1 MSNVQSYNALI
12 DRFKAFA
19 SGHFILKTFSH
30 GQIDTADL
38 EKFTEYPFMHVVPSN
53 VTYAKG
59 TKTFSFQI
67 VLADLPRDKDD
78 KVEFQKEVLSDLQR
92 IAEDLVAE
100 ITNHRVLFGD
110 LITVQNV
117 TLEPFLEEF
126 HNTLTGWT
134 VSLELLVPYYWD
146 ACSIPAEWN
155 TFFEGGSSGGE
166 SNIFNFA
173 MSIQDT
179 NGQVTLVNDEE
190 TPAPNYYYGTNGAG
204 VRGWYL
210 LSDEVGLTCATIGT
224 CQTIIDIEA
233 AIDAL
238 EEEILL
244 KADISSI
251 SAVGFSNDYT
261 DLDNK
266 PTIPAAQVNSDW
278 NAVAGVAQILNK
290 PTIPSIAGLATVTYV
305 DQQDALKVDKV
316 AGKGLSTNDFTN
328 TLKTKLDGIEAG
340 AQVNVNADW
349 NATSGDAQILNK
361 PTLTNGTVTSVG
373 VTAGTGIS
381 VSGSPITSS
390 GSITVTNS
398 APDQVVGL
406 TAGSGIAVT
415 GTYPNFT
422 ITNNAPSG
430 GTVTAVTATA
440 PMSSTGGA
448 TPNLSMSSANGTTN
462 GYLLSSDW
470 LIFNGKFNTPTGTT
484 LQYVRGDGSL
494 ATFPSLTG
502 YVPYTG
508 ATTNVDLGTHTLS
521 AKDLVI
527 NHSSGSGV
535 AASITKGGAG
545 EALTVNK
552 TSGSGNAMSVTGGV
566 TQLDE
571 LHLTTDLADAYI
583 ASAATWNAK
592 VPSTRT
598 ISTTAPLSGG
608 GDLSANR
615 TLSMPAATTLVDGY
629 LSATDWTTFNN
640 KQAALVSGTNIKTIN
655 STTLLGSGNI
665 AVEPTITAGT
675 TGQYYRGDKT
685 FQTLDKTAV
694 GLANVDN
701 TSDASK
707 PISTATQTALN
718 AKQGTITLTTTGTSG
733 ASTLVGNT
741 LNIPQ
746 YIGGVTSVTGT
757 APVVSSGGTTPAI
770 SMPAATSLVN
780 GYLSSTDWTTFN
792 NKQAALVS
800 ATNIKTING
809 NSILGSGDLVVSG
822 GGGGTVTSV
831 AALTLGTTG
840 TNLSS
845 TVATGTTTPV
855 ITLNVPDASATN
867 RGALTAANWTTFNN
881 KQNALTLT
889 TTGTSGAATLV
900 GATLNV
906 PQYTTPST
914 LTLTQL
920 TTSSLIFSPSAA
932 PAYNGE
938 IVKFGTGTLTAGQL
952 YYLNSSGVWTLANA
966 TAAASST
973 GMLGIAV
980 GASPTADGLLVRGYA
995 VNTSYVQTT
1004 GSVIYIATTA
1014 GSITE
1019 TAPSTSTQVVRV
1031 VGYKTSLANTI
1042 YISPDPTWL
1051 VLA

>member
-1 MSNVQSYNALI
+1 
-12 DRFKAFA
+12 
-19 SGHFILKTFSH
+19 
-30 GQIDTADL
+30 
-38 EKFTEYPFMHVVPSN
+38 
-53 VTYAKG
+53 
-59 TKTFSFQI
+59 
-67 VLADLPRDKDD
+67 
-78 KVEFQKEVLSDLQR
+78 
-92 IAEDLVAE
+92 
-100 ITNHRVLFGD
+100 
-110 LITVQNV
+110 
-117 TLEPFLEEF
+117 
-126 HNTLTGWT
+126 
-134 VSLELLVPYYWD
+134 
-146 ACSIPAEWN
+146 
-155 TFFEGGSSGGE
+155 
-166 SNIFNFA
+166 
-173 MSIQDT
+173 
-179 NGQVTLVNDEE
+179 
-190 TPAPNYYYGTNGAG
+190 
-204 VRGWYL
+204 
-210 LSDEVGLTCATIGT
+210 
-224 CQTIIDIEA
+224 
-233 AIDAL
+233 
-238 EEEILL
+238 L

-278 NAVAGVAQILNK
+278 NAVSGVAQILNK

-592 VPSTRT
+592 VPETRT

-615 TLSMPAATTLVDGY
+615 TLSMPKATTLVDGY

-792 NKQAALVS
+792 NKQAAL
-800 ATNIKTING
+800 
-809 NSILGSGDLVVSG
+809 
-822 GGGGTVTSV
+822 
-831 AALTLGTTG
+831 
-840 TNLSS
+840 
-845 TVATGTTTPV
+845 
-855 ITLNVPDASATN
+855 
-867 RGALTAANWTTFNN
+867 
-881 KQNALTLT
+881 TLT
-889 TTGTSGAATLV
+889 TTGTSGAATLT
-900 GATLNV
+900 GATLNI

-914 LTLTQL
+914 LSVTQI
-920 TTSSLIFSPSAA
+920 TTGSLIFSPSAA

-938 IVKFGTGTLTAGQL
+938 IVKFGTGSLIAGQL

-980 GASPTADGLLVRGYA
+980 GLSPTTDGLLVRGYA
-995 VNTSYVQTT
+995 VSTLYTQTT
-1004 GSVIYIATTA
+1004 GSIIYIATT
-1014 GSITE
+1014 GGNLTE